1 VVAGHPVCDH
11 LAGDAN
17 ATQEGP
23 AVHLVQ
29 ILLPLDDNKG
39 RPLPRTLYAEL
50 ARELTARFG
59 GLTAYTRAPAEGLW
73 RDEEQPEPAESG
85 THAPVVRDEIVIY
98 EVMAEE
104 LDAAWW
110 ADRRRA
116 LERDFR
122 QDTVIVRAQELRLL

>member
-1 VVAGHPVCDH
+1 M
-11 LAGDAN
+11 
-17 ATQEGP
+17 
-23 AVHLVQ
+23 HLVQ
-29 ILLPLDDNKG
+29 ILLPLADNAG
-39 RPLPRTLYAEL
+39 RPLPRALYAEL

-73 RDEEQPEPAESG
+73 RDEETAEPAAPAE
-85 THAPVVRDEIVIY
+85 HPPVVRDEIVIY
-98 EVMAEE
+98 EVMVDE

-122 QDTVIVRAQELRLL
+122 QETVVVRAQALHLL

>member
-1 VVAGHPVCDH
+1 M
-11 LAGDAN
+11 
-17 ATQEGP
+17 
-23 AVHLVQ
+23 HLVQ
-29 ILLPLDDNKG
+29 LPLPLYDSAG
-39 RPLPRTLYAEL
+39 RRLPRALFADL

-73 RDEEQPEPAESG
+73 RDDDGDDAPPDRAPDR
-85 THAPVVRDEIVIY
+85 APVVRDEIVIY

-104 LDAAWW
+104 IDAAWW

-122 QDTVIVRAQELRLL
+122 QETIVVRAQELRLL